1 MLSELNRVLSA
12 NLAEDMFITMLYMI
26 FNTHTRELKFARA
39 GHERPVL
46 KHAGQSTPE
55 ALDSAGIAIG
65 LADAE
70 IFDGAI
76 RDASIQLAS
85 GDVIVVYTDG
95 ITEALNEK
103 NEEWGT
109 APLLQTIDAET
120 SGGVDALIQ
129 AVRSQLARH
138 IGAQQQYDDMTL
150 LALEVR

>member
-1 MLSELNRVLSA
+1 
-12 NLAEDMFITMLYMI
+12 
-26 FNTHTRELKFARA
+26 LKFARA
-39 GHERPVL
+39 GHERPLL
-46 KHAGQSTPE
+46 KRAGQGKPE

-76 RDASIQLAS
+76 RDSALLLAP

-95 ITEALNEK
+95 INEALNEK

-109 APLLQTIDAET
+109 AAFLQTINTET
-120 SGGVDALIQ
+120 FSGVDALIQ
-129 AVRSQLARH
+129 VVRSQLARH